1 MKRLYQ
7 LIFSFRKSEFEKS
20 VYMLIGY
27 RTSKMVLFHTAFNHR
42 SLKENPSENNERM
55 EFLGDAIISSVVAEY
70 LFKKYPYKGEGF
82 LTEMRSKMVNR
93 QQLNHI
99 AIQMGLKKMTRFN
112 KLDGGL
118 KSSQIFGN
126 TLEALV
132 GAIYLDKQYEFT
144 KKWIIEKMIQPYLF
158 MDELEQID
166 INIKNK
172 IIFFKQKVFYYKLNL
187 ELKTLRW
194 IGTKACKKK
203 HLKSPQWLRNIKDK
217 IYPKWRID
225 ILFSEKKYNDI
236 FFVENGGWH
245 FTFVKKPED
254 IEKKLKSYL
263 HHREYDIDPVG
274 VDKIRNLIN
283 LKSVIYDHRVD
294 QTQYKFGGGQKL
306 EKIDLEFLP
315 RYISSNKEKYLDW
328 LEK

>member
-7 LIFSFRKSEFEKS
+7 LFFSFKKSEFEKS
-20 VYMLIGY
+20 VLLLIGY

-132 GAIYLDKQYEFT
+132 GAIYLDKQYNFT
-144 KKWIIEKMIQPYLF
+144 KNWIIQKMIQPYLF

-172 IIFFKQKVFYYKLNL
+172 IIGWALKQGKQIDFVLADEQL
-187 ELKTLRW
+187 EGRRRLFTINIVIDGEVITSQK
-194 IGTKACKKK
+194 GFTK
-203 HLKSPQWLRNIKDK
+203 KDASQIAAQK
-217 IYPKWRID
+217 AIE
-225 ILFSEKKYNDI
+225 ILQI
-236 FFVENGGWH
+236 
-245 FTFVKKPED
+245 
-254 IEKKLKSYL
+254 I
-263 HHREYDIDPVG
+263 
-274 VDKIRNLIN
+274 
-283 LKSVIYDHRVD
+283 
-294 QTQYKFGGGQKL
+294 
-306 EKIDLEFLP
+306 
-315 RYISSNKEKYLDW
+315 
-328 LEK
+328 

>member
-7 LIFSFRKSEFEKS
+7 LLFSSRKSEFEKS
-20 VYMLIGY
+20 VLLLIGY

-132 GAIYLDKQYEFT
+132 GAIYLDKEYNFT

-172 IIFFKQKVFYYKLNL
+172 IIGWALKQGKQIDFVLADEQVEGRRRLFTINIVIDGEVITSQK
-187 ELKTLRW
+187 
-194 IGTKACKKK
+194 GFTK
-203 HLKSPQWLRNIKDK
+203 KDASQIAAQK
-217 IYPKWRID
+217 AIE
-225 ILFSEKKYNDI
+225 ILQI
-236 FFVENGGWH
+236 
-245 FTFVKKPED
+245 T
-254 IEKKLKSYL
+254 
-263 HHREYDIDPVG
+263 
-274 VDKIRNLIN
+274 
-283 LKSVIYDHRVD
+283 
-294 QTQYKFGGGQKL
+294 
-306 EKIDLEFLP
+306 
-315 RYISSNKEKYLDW
+315 
-328 LEK
+328 

>member
-7 LIFSFRKSEFEKS
+7 LLFSFRKSEFEKS
-20 VYMLIGY
+20 VDMLIGY
-27 RTSKMVLFHTAFNHR
+27 RSSKMVLFHTAFNHR

-172 IIFFKQKVFYYKLNL
+172 IIGWALKQGKQIDFVLADEQVEGRRRLFTINIVIDGEVITSQK
-187 ELKTLRW
+187 
-194 IGTKACKKK
+194 GFTK
-203 HLKSPQWLRNIKDK
+203 KDASQIAAQK
-217 IYPKWRID
+217 AIE
-225 ILFSEKKYNDI
+225 ILQI
-236 FFVENGGWH
+236 
-245 FTFVKKPED
+245 T
-254 IEKKLKSYL
+254 
-263 HHREYDIDPVG
+263 
-274 VDKIRNLIN
+274 
-283 LKSVIYDHRVD
+283 
-294 QTQYKFGGGQKL
+294 
-306 EKIDLEFLP
+306 
-315 RYISSNKEKYLDW
+315 
-328 LEK
+328 

>member
-7 LIFSFRKSEFEKS
+7 LLFSFRKSEFEKS
-20 VYMLIGY
+20 VDMLIGY
-27 RTSKMVLFHTAFNHR
+27 RSTKMVLFHTAFNHR

-132 GAIYLDKQYEFT
+132 GAIYLDKQYNFT

-172 IIFFKQKVFYYKLNL
+172 IIGWALKQGKQIDFVLADETL
-187 ELKTLRW
+187 EGRRRLFTINIVIDGEVITSQK
-194 IGTKACKKK
+194 GFTK
-203 HLKSPQWLRNIKDK
+203 KDASQIAAQK
-217 IYPKWRID
+217 AIE
-225 ILFSEKKYNDI
+225 ILQI
-236 FFVENGGWH
+236 
-245 FTFVKKPED
+245 T
-254 IEKKLKSYL
+254 
-263 HHREYDIDPVG
+263 
-274 VDKIRNLIN
+274 
-283 LKSVIYDHRVD
+283 
-294 QTQYKFGGGQKL
+294 
-306 EKIDLEFLP
+306 
-315 RYISSNKEKYLDW
+315 
-328 LEK
+328 

>member
-20 VYMLIGY
+20 VDMLIGY
-27 RTSKMVLFHTAFNHR
+27 RSTKMVLFHTAFNHR

-172 IIFFKQKVFYYKLNL
+172 IIGWALKQGKQIDFVLADETL
-187 ELKTLRW
+187 EGRRRLFTINIVIDGEVITSQK
-194 IGTKACKKK
+194 GFTK
-203 HLKSPQWLRNIKDK
+203 KDASQIAAQK
-217 IYPKWRID
+217 AIE
-225 ILFSEKKYNDI
+225 ILQI
-236 FFVENGGWH
+236 
-245 FTFVKKPED
+245 T
-254 IEKKLKSYL
+254 
-263 HHREYDIDPVG
+263 
-274 VDKIRNLIN
+274 
-283 LKSVIYDHRVD
+283 
-294 QTQYKFGGGQKL
+294 
-306 EKIDLEFLP
+306 
-315 RYISSNKEKYLDW
+315 
-328 LEK
+328 

>member
-20 VYMLIGY
+20 VDMLIGY
-27 RTSKMVLFHTAFNHR
+27 RSTKMVLFHTAFNHR

-172 IIFFKQKVFYYKLNL
+172 IIGWALKQGKQIDFVLADEQL
-187 ELKTLRW
+187 EGRRRLFTINIVIDGEVITSQK
-194 IGTKACKKK
+194 GFTK
-203 HLKSPQWLRNIKDK
+203 KDASQIAAQK
-217 IYPKWRID
+217 AIE
-225 ILFSEKKYNDI
+225 IL
-236 FFVENGGWH
+236 
-245 FTFVKKPED
+245 
-254 IEKKLKSYL
+254 
-263 HHREYDIDPVG
+263 
-274 VDKIRNLIN
+274 
-283 LKSVIYDHRVD
+283 
-294 QTQYKFGGGQKL
+294 Q
-306 EKIDLEFLP
+306 
-315 RYISSNKEKYLDW
+315 IS
-328 LEK
+328 

>member
-27 RTSKMVLFHTAFNHR
+27 RTTKMVLFHTAFNHR

-99 AIQMGLKKMTRFN
+99 AIQMGLKRMTRFN

-132 GAIYLDKQYEFT
+132 GAIYLDKEYNFT

-172 IIFFKQKVFYYKLNL
+172 IIGWALKQGKQIDFVLADEQL
-187 ELKTLRW
+187 EGRRRLFTINIVIDGEVITSQK
-194 IGTKACKKK
+194 GFTK
-203 HLKSPQWLRNIKDK
+203 KDASQIAAQK
-217 IYPKWRID
+217 AIE
-225 ILFSEKKYNDI
+225 IL
-236 FFVENGGWH
+236 
-245 FTFVKKPED
+245 
-254 IEKKLKSYL
+254 
-263 HHREYDIDPVG
+263 
-274 VDKIRNLIN
+274 
-283 LKSVIYDHRVD
+283 
-294 QTQYKFGGGQKL
+294 Q
-306 EKIDLEFLP
+306 
-315 RYISSNKEKYLDW
+315 IS
-328 LEK
+328 

>member
-1 MKRLYQ
+1 MKRLYH

-20 VYMLIGY
+20 VSQLIGY
-27 RTSKMVLFHTAFNHR
+27 QTSKMVLFHTALNHR
-42 SLKENPSENNERM
+42 SVKDNPAENNERM

-132 GAIYLDKQYEFT
+132 GAIYLDKQYNFT

-172 IIFFKQKVFYYKLNL
+172 IIGWALKQGKQIDFVLADEKVEGRRRLF
-187 ELKTLRW
+187 T
-194 IGTKACKKK
+194 
-203 HLKSPQWLRNIKDK
+203 
-217 IYPKWRID
+217 ID
-225 ILFSEKKYNDI
+225 IVIDGETITSQKGFTKKDASQ
-236 FFVENGGWH
+236 
-245 FTFVKKPED
+245 TAAQKA
-254 IEKKLKSYL
+254 IEILQ
-263 HHREYDIDPVG
+263 I
-274 VDKIRNLIN
+274 
-283 LKSVIYDHRVD
+283 
-294 QTQYKFGGGQKL
+294 T
-306 EKIDLEFLP
+306 
-315 RYISSNKEKYLDW
+315 
-328 LEK
+328 

>member
-7 LIFSFRKSEFEKS
+7 LISSFRKSEFEKS

-27 RTSKMVLFHTAFNHR
+27 NTTKMVLFHTAFNHR

-70 LFKKYPYKGEGF
+70 LFKKYPYKDEGF

-132 GAIYLDKQYEFT
+132 GAIYLDKQYDFT
-144 KKWIIEKMIQPYLF
+144 KKWIIGKMIQPYLF

-172 IIFFKQKVFYYKLNL
+172 IIGWALKQGKQIDFVLADEQL
-187 ELKTLRW
+187 EGRRRLFTINIVIDGEVITSQK
-194 IGTKACKKK
+194 GFTK
-203 HLKSPQWLRNIKDK
+203 KDASQIAAQK
-217 IYPKWRID
+217 AIE
-225 ILFSEKKYNDI
+225 ILQI
-236 FFVENGGWH
+236 
-245 FTFVKKPED
+245 
-254 IEKKLKSYL
+254 I
-263 HHREYDIDPVG
+263 
-274 VDKIRNLIN
+274 
-283 LKSVIYDHRVD
+283 
-294 QTQYKFGGGQKL
+294 
-306 EKIDLEFLP
+306 
-315 RYISSNKEKYLDW
+315 
-328 LEK
+328 

>member
-1 MKRLYQ
+1 MNRLYQ

-27 RTSKMVLFHTAFNHR
+27 QTTKMVLFHTAFNHR

-70 LFKKYPYKGEGF
+70 LFKKYPYKDEGF

-132 GAIYLDKQYEFT
+132 GAIYLDKQYNFT
-144 KKWIIEKMIQPYLF
+144 QKWIIEKMIQPYLF

-172 IIFFKQKVFYYKLNL
+172 IIGWALKQGKQIDFVLADEQL
-187 ELKTLRW
+187 EGRRRLFTINIVIDGEVITSQK
-194 IGTKACKKK
+194 GFTK
-203 HLKSPQWLRNIKDK
+203 KDASQIAAQK
-217 IYPKWRID
+217 AIE
-225 ILFSEKKYNDI
+225 ILQI
-236 FFVENGGWH
+236 
-245 FTFVKKPED
+245 T
-254 IEKKLKSYL
+254 
-263 HHREYDIDPVG
+263 
-274 VDKIRNLIN
+274 
-283 LKSVIYDHRVD
+283 
-294 QTQYKFGGGQKL
+294 
-306 EKIDLEFLP
+306 
-315 RYISSNKEKYLDW
+315 
-328 LEK
+328 

>member
-27 RTSKMVLFHTAFNHR
+27 QTTKMVLFHTAFNHR

-172 IIFFKQKVFYYKLNL
+172 IIGWALKQGKQIDFVLADEQL
-187 ELKTLRW
+187 EGRRRLFTINIVIDGEVITSQK
-194 IGTKACKKK
+194 GFTK
-203 HLKSPQWLRNIKDK
+203 KDASQIAAQK
-217 IYPKWRID
+217 PIE
-225 ILFSEKKYNDI
+225 ILQI
-236 FFVENGGWH
+236 
-245 FTFVKKPED
+245 T
-254 IEKKLKSYL
+254 
-263 HHREYDIDPVG
+263 
-274 VDKIRNLIN
+274 
-283 LKSVIYDHRVD
+283 
-294 QTQYKFGGGQKL
+294 
-306 EKIDLEFLP
+306 
-315 RYISSNKEKYLDW
+315 
-328 LEK
+328 

>member
-20 VYMLIGY
+20 VDMLIGY
-27 RTSKMVLFHTAFNHR
+27 RSTKMVLFHTAFNHR

-132 GAIYLDKQYEFT
+132 GAIYLDRQYDFT

-172 IIFFKQKVFYYKLNL
+172 IIGWALKQGKQIDFVLADETL
-187 ELKTLRW
+187 EGRRRLFTINIVIDGEVITSQK
-194 IGTKACKKK
+194 GFTK
-203 HLKSPQWLRNIKDK
+203 KDASQIAAQK
-217 IYPKWRID
+217 AIE
-225 ILFSEKKYNDI
+225 ILQI
-236 FFVENGGWH
+236 
-245 FTFVKKPED
+245 T
-254 IEKKLKSYL
+254 
-263 HHREYDIDPVG
+263 
-274 VDKIRNLIN
+274 
-283 LKSVIYDHRVD
+283 
-294 QTQYKFGGGQKL
+294 
-306 EKIDLEFLP
+306 
-315 RYISSNKEKYLDW
+315 
-328 LEK
+328 

>member
-7 LIFSFRKSEFEKS
+7 LLFSFRKSEFEKS
-20 VYMLIGY
+20 VDMLIGY
-27 RTSKMVLFHTAFNHR
+27 RSTKMVLFHTAFNHR

-172 IIFFKQKVFYYKLNL
+172 IIGWALKQGKQIDFVLADEQVEGRRRLFTINIVIDGEVITSQK
-187 ELKTLRW
+187 
-194 IGTKACKKK
+194 GFTK
-203 HLKSPQWLRNIKDK
+203 KDASQIAAQK
-217 IYPKWRID
+217 AIE
-225 ILFSEKKYNDI
+225 ILQI
-236 FFVENGGWH
+236 
-245 FTFVKKPED
+245 T
-254 IEKKLKSYL
+254 
-263 HHREYDIDPVG
+263 
-274 VDKIRNLIN
+274 
-283 LKSVIYDHRVD
+283 
-294 QTQYKFGGGQKL
+294 
-306 EKIDLEFLP
+306 
-315 RYISSNKEKYLDW
+315 
-328 LEK
+328 

>member
-1 MKRLYQ
+1 MNRLYQ

-27 RTSKMVLFHTAFNHR
+27 QTTKMVLFHTAFNHR

-70 LFKKYPYKGEGF
+70 LFKKYPYKDEGF

-132 GAIYLDKQYEFT
+132 GAIYLDKQYDFT

-172 IIFFKQKVFYYKLNL
+172 IIGWALKQGKQIDFVLADEQL
-187 ELKTLRW
+187 EGRRRLFTINIVIDGEVITSQK
-194 IGTKACKKK
+194 GFTK
-203 HLKSPQWLRNIKDK
+203 KDASQIAAQK
-217 IYPKWRID
+217 AIE
-225 ILFSEKKYNDI
+225 ILQI
-236 FFVENGGWH
+236 
-245 FTFVKKPED
+245 T
-254 IEKKLKSYL
+254 
-263 HHREYDIDPVG
+263 
-274 VDKIRNLIN
+274 
-283 LKSVIYDHRVD
+283 
-294 QTQYKFGGGQKL
+294 
-306 EKIDLEFLP
+306 
-315 RYISSNKEKYLDW
+315 
-328 LEK
+328 

>member
-7 LIFSFRKSEFEKS
+7 LIFSLRKSEFEKS

-27 RTSKMVLFHTAFNHR
+27 RTTKMVLFHTAFNHR

-99 AIQMGLKKMTRFN
+99 AIHMGLKKMTRFN

-132 GAIYLDKQYEFT
+132 GAIYLDKQYNFT

-172 IIFFKQKVFYYKLNL
+172 IIGWALKQGKQIDFVLADEQL
-187 ELKTLRW
+187 EGRRRLFTINIVIDGEVITSQK
-194 IGTKACKKK
+194 GFTK
-203 HLKSPQWLRNIKDK
+203 KDASQIAAQK
-217 IYPKWRID
+217 AIE
-225 ILFSEKKYNDI
+225 ILQI
-236 FFVENGGWH
+236 
-245 FTFVKKPED
+245 T
-254 IEKKLKSYL
+254 
-263 HHREYDIDPVG
+263 
-274 VDKIRNLIN
+274 
-283 LKSVIYDHRVD
+283 
-294 QTQYKFGGGQKL
+294 
-306 EKIDLEFLP
+306 
-315 RYISSNKEKYLDW
+315 
-328 LEK
+328 

>member
-7 LIFSFRKSEFEKS
+7 LLFSSRKSEFEKS
-20 VYMLIGY
+20 VLLLIGY
-27 RTSKMVLFHTAFNHR
+27 RTSKMVLFQTAFNHR

-132 GAIYLDKQYEFT
+132 GAIYLDKQYDFT
-144 KKWIIEKMIQPYLF
+144 KKWIVEKMIQPYLF

-172 IIFFKQKVFYYKLNL
+172 IIGWALKQGKQIDFVLADEQL
-187 ELKTLRW
+187 EGRRRLFTINIVIDGEVITSQK
-194 IGTKACKKK
+194 GFTK
-203 HLKSPQWLRNIKDK
+203 KDASQIAAQK
-217 IYPKWRID
+217 AIE
-225 ILFSEKKYNDI
+225 ILQI
-236 FFVENGGWH
+236 
-245 FTFVKKPED
+245 T
-254 IEKKLKSYL
+254 
-263 HHREYDIDPVG
+263 
-274 VDKIRNLIN
+274 
-283 LKSVIYDHRVD
+283 
-294 QTQYKFGGGQKL
+294 
-306 EKIDLEFLP
+306 
-315 RYISSNKEKYLDW
+315 
-328 LEK
+328 

>member
-27 RTSKMVLFHTAFNHR
+27 RTTKMVLFHTAFNHR

-99 AIQMGLKKMTRFN
+99 AIQMGLKRMTRFN

-132 GAIYLDKQYEFT
+132 GAIYLDKQYDFT

-172 IIFFKQKVFYYKLNL
+172 IIGWALKQGKQIDFVLADEQVEGRRRLFTINIVIDGEVITSQK
-187 ELKTLRW
+187 
-194 IGTKACKKK
+194 GFTK
-203 HLKSPQWLRNIKDK
+203 KDASQIAAQK
-217 IYPKWRID
+217 AIE
-225 ILFSEKKYNDI
+225 ILQI
-236 FFVENGGWH
+236 
-245 FTFVKKPED
+245 
-254 IEKKLKSYL
+254 I
-263 HHREYDIDPVG
+263 
-274 VDKIRNLIN
+274 
-283 LKSVIYDHRVD
+283 
-294 QTQYKFGGGQKL
+294 
-306 EKIDLEFLP
+306 
-315 RYISSNKEKYLDW
+315 
-328 LEK
+328 

>member
-7 LIFSFRKSEFEKS
+7 LFFSFRKSEFEKS
-20 VYMLIGY
+20 VDMLIGY
-27 RTSKMVLFHTAFNHR
+27 RSTKMVLFHTAFNHR

-172 IIFFKQKVFYYKLNL
+172 IIGWALKQGKQIDFVLADETL
-187 ELKTLRW
+187 EGRRRLFTINIVIDGEVITSQK
-194 IGTKACKKK
+194 GFTK
-203 HLKSPQWLRNIKDK
+203 KDASQIAAQK
-217 IYPKWRID
+217 AIE
-225 ILFSEKKYNDI
+225 ILQI
-236 FFVENGGWH
+236 
-245 FTFVKKPED
+245 T
-254 IEKKLKSYL
+254 
-263 HHREYDIDPVG
+263 
-274 VDKIRNLIN
+274 
-283 LKSVIYDHRVD
+283 
-294 QTQYKFGGGQKL
+294 
-306 EKIDLEFLP
+306 
-315 RYISSNKEKYLDW
+315 
-328 LEK
+328 

>member
-20 VYMLIGY
+20 VDMLIGY
-27 RTSKMVLFHTAFNHR
+27 RSSKMVLFHTAFNHR

-132 GAIYLDKQYEFT
+132 GAIYLDKQYDFT

-172 IIFFKQKVFYYKLNL
+172 IIGWALKQGKQIDFVLADEQL
-187 ELKTLRW
+187 EGRRRLFTINIVIDGEVITSQK
-194 IGTKACKKK
+194 GFTK
-203 HLKSPQWLRNIKDK
+203 KDASQIAAQK
-217 IYPKWRID
+217 AIE
-225 ILFSEKKYNDI
+225 ILQI
-236 FFVENGGWH
+236 
-245 FTFVKKPED
+245 T
-254 IEKKLKSYL
+254 
-263 HHREYDIDPVG
+263 
-274 VDKIRNLIN
+274 
-283 LKSVIYDHRVD
+283 
-294 QTQYKFGGGQKL
+294 
-306 EKIDLEFLP
+306 
-315 RYISSNKEKYLDW
+315 
-328 LEK
+328 